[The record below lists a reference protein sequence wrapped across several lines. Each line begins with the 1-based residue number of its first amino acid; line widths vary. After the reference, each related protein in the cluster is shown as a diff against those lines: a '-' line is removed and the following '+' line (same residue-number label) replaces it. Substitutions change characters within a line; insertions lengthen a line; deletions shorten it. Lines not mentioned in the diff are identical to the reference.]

1 MCTSSVP
8 GELRGES
15 QETPDP
21 AIAAPRG
28 SSPQGGIDLAVA
40 VDLVMLRPGLTS
52 DEAHELLRRQVE
64 ATGGELDR
72 VTSDVI
78 DLGTSSLLR

>member
-1 MCTSSVP
+1 M
-8 GELRGES
+8 
-15 QETPDP
+15 
-21 AIAAPRG
+21 
-28 SSPQGGIDLAVA
+28 SPQGGIDLAVA
-40 VDLVMLRPGLTS
+40 VDLVMLQRGLTS

-64 ATGGELDR
+64 ATGGKLDR